1 MILFTSTSHD
11 IGHAMC
17 SGMVKK
23 KSISIKDA
31 QLLGLFSE
39 AYILFIGHQGATLVL
54 AKRPLKNSHLSV
66 TSVSNFLMYLR
77 PQALVSGHIVQKIQ
91 MVTVRKL

>member
-1 MILFTSTSHD
+1 MISVMRCAQVWLLK
-11 IGHAMC
+11 
-17 SGMVKK
+17 KK